1 MQIHRLIPAA
11 ILLTL
16 TVSAAHAEVAKAK
29 KATGDPARQAS
40 PGAPAAAAQPSALSN
55 LDSNHDGKVSRSEW
69 KGNDVSFQM
78 LDRNGDGALSGDE
91 MTAGAAP
98 VPEEDPAAVLAR
110 RQARQERIFRWMDS
124 NHDNRVTQA
133 EWREDKA
140 KFQRLDRNHD
150 GAVTLEEFREK

>member
-16 TVSAAHAEVAKAK
+16 AVPAAQAQTAKAK
-29 KATGDPARQAS
+29 RPTGDPARQTS
-40 PGAPAAAAQPSALSN
+40 PSAPSTAAPPSTRPSDM
-55 LDSNHDGKVSRSEW
+55 DSDHDGKVTRAEW
-69 KGNDVSFQM
+69 KGNGVSFQM
-78 LDRNGDGALSGDE
+78 LDRNGDGSLSGDE
-91 MTAGAAP
+91 LTAGAP
-98 VPEEDPAAVLAR
+98 PSREDPAAVLAR
-110 RQARQERIFRWMDS
+110 RQARQERIFRWMDA

-150 GAVTLEEFREK
+150 GAVTLQEMEGK